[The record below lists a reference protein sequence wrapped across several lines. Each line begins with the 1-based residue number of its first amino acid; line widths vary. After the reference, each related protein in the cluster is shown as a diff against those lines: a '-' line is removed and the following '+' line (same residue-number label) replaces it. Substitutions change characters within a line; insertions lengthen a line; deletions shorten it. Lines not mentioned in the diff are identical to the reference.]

1 MELEPGTL
9 IKFGG
14 DKEVTIAND
23 EVNGVVTTNP
33 GFILNSEK
41 ANDKYSIGV
50 VFAGKVPVKVNGVVH
65 KFDKL
70 ILDSKNPGCAIVR
83 KWYQW
88 FKKPIAIALTEKSL
102 TSIGLVYCV
111 TKLSF

>member
-14 DKEVTIAND
+14 DNEVTIAND

-41 ANDKYSIGV
+41 ANDKYSVGV

-70 ILDSKNPGCAIVR
+70 ILDSKKPGCAIVR
-83 KWYQW
+83 KWYEFW
-88 FKKPIAIALTEKSL
+88 KKPIGIALTDDKDGMVEC
-102 TSIGLVYCV
+102 I
-111 TKLSF
+111 TKMTF